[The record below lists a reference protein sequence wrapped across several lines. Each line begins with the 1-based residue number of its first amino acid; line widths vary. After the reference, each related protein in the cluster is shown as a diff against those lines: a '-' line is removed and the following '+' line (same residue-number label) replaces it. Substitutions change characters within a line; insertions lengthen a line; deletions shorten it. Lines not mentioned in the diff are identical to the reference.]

1 VLAARAET
9 PVPTL
14 RTAFAVPPVL
24 LLHRYVDD
32 RYANTAVLA
41 ICEIEN
47 PSTAKSNVLARR
59 FCLSAP
65 PETRSVVNALEDVGL
80 LLLIVL
86 LCPLAILVIGA
97 PVVLLVR
104 LLIEIV
110 ARL

>member
-1 VLAARAET
+1 VKS
-9 PVPTL
+9 
-14 RTAFAVPPVL
+14 RTS
-24 LLHRYVDD
+24 
-32 RYANTAVLA
+32 
-41 ICEIEN
+41 
-47 PSTAKSNVLARR
+47 STANSIYSHGP
-59 FCLSAP
+59 FCLSAYP
-65 PETRSVVNALEDVGL
+65 PEARSVVNALKDVAL